1 MLKLDKKESLLWDLC
16 SKIEQ
21 PKISSK
27 KEVWMRLKQQ
37 IDISSERKKTKNI
50 NISTFRWMGYPRFV
64 GAFLLIALT
73 YLPITKIMN
82 TVNINS
88 DLGIREKVISLSDGS
103 KIYLNA
109 GSELSYSK
117 DYDSESRKVS
127 LNGEAYFDVKKGINP
142 FIISTEYAEIT
153 VLGTKFNVRS
163 RDDGFEVGV
172 NEGAVKVHNDLQ
184 SMELSQG
191 EQIDINPEYPKTF
204 SSSKMADF
212 YPGWKNNK
220 LICDNSSLL
229 KICDELERIYNVK
242 INFQNES
249 QKNIPISGIINLNPS
264 NLESVLSSISLLSKR
279 EFKLRGDSYIVL

>member
-21 PKISSK
+21 PKTSSK
-27 KEVWMRLKQQ
+27 KEVWMRLEQQ
-37 IDISSERKKTKNI
+37 IDISSEPEKIKNI
-50 NISTFRWMGYPRFV
+50 NIPTFRWIGYPRFV
-64 GAFLLIALT
+64 GAFLLIALI
-73 YLPITKIMN
+73 YIPMIKIMN
-82 TVNINS
+82 IVNINS
-88 DLGIREKVISLSDGS
+88 ALGIREKVISLSDGS

-109 GSELSYSK
+109 GSELSYSIN
-117 DYDSESRKVS
+117 YDSKSRKFS
-127 LNGEAYFDVKKGINP
+127 LNGEAYFDVKRGINP

-184 SMELSQG
+184 SMEISQG
-191 EQIDINPEYPKTF
+191 EQIDVNPEYPKTF
-204 SSSKMADF
+204 STSKTTDF

-220 LICDNSSLL
+220 LICDNSSLS
-229 KICDELERIYNVK
+229 KICDELERIYNIK
-242 INFQNES
+242 IKFQNES

-264 NLESVLSSISLLSKR
+264 NLESVLSSISL
-279 EFKLRGDSYIVL
+279 

>member
-1 MLKLDKKESLLWDLC
+1 MKKFDKKESLLWDLC

-21 PKISSK
+21 PKVSSK
-27 KEVWMRLKQQ
+27 KEVWMRLEQQ
-37 IDISSERKKTKNI
+37 INISSEPEKIKNI
-50 NISTFRWMGYPRFV
+50 SIPNFRWIGYPRFV
-64 GAFLLIALT
+64 GAFLLIALI
-73 YLPITKIMN
+73 YIPITRIMN

-88 DLGIREKVISLSDGS
+88 DSGIREKVISLSDGS

-109 GSELSYSK
+109 GSKLSFSK
-117 DYDSESRKVS
+117 DYDSKSRKVS
-127 LNGEAYFDVKKGINP
+127 LYGEAYFDVKKGINP

-153 VLGTKFNVRS
+153 VIGTKFNVRS

-172 NEGAVKVHNDLQ
+172 NEGAVKVKNNLQ
-184 SMELSQG
+184 SMEISQG
-191 EQIDINPEYPKTF
+191 KQIDINPKYPETFAASKTT
-204 SSSKMADF
+204 DF

-220 LICDNSSLL
+220 LICDNRSLL

-249 QKNIPISGIINLNPS
+249 QKNIRISGIINLNPS

>member
-21 PKISSK
+21 PKTPSK
-27 KEVWMRLKQQ
+27 KEVWMRLRQQ
-37 IDISSERKKTKNI
+37 IDISSEPEKTKNI
-50 NISTFRWMGYPRFV
+50 NISTFPWIGYPRFV
-64 GAFLLIALT
+64 GAFLLIALI
-73 YLPITKIMN
+73 YMPITKIMN

-88 DLGIREKVISLSDGS
+88 DLGIREKVILLSDGS

-117 DYDSESRKVS
+117 DYDSKSRKVS
-127 LNGEAYFDVKKGINP
+127 LNGEAYFDVEKGINP

-172 NEGAVKVHNDLQ
+172 NEGVVKVHNDLQ

-191 EQIDINPEYPKTF
+191 EQIDVNPKYPKKF
-204 SSSKMADF
+204 SSSKTADF

-220 LICDNSSLL
+220 LICDTSSLV

-249 QKNIPISGIINLNPS
+249 QKNISISGIINLNPN

>member
-16 SKIEQ
+16 SKIEK

-27 KEVWMRLKQQ
+27 KEIWMRLEQQ
-37 IDISSERKKTKNI
+37 IEISSEPEKIKNI
-50 NISTFRWMGYPRFV
+50 NISTFRWIGYPRFV
-64 GAFLLIALT
+64 GAFLLIALI
-73 YLPITKIMN
+73 YMPIVKIMN

-88 DLGIREKVISLSDGS
+88 DLGMREKVISLSDGS

-109 GSELSYSK
+109 GSKLSYSK

-127 LNGEAYFDVKKGINP
+127 LKGEAYFDVKKGINP

-172 NEGAVKVHNDLQ
+172 NEGAVKVHNNLQ
-184 SMELSQG
+184 SMEISKG
-191 EQIDINPEYPKTF
+191 EQIDVNPGYPKTF
-204 SSSKMADF
+204 STSKIADF

-220 LICDNSSLL
+220 LICDNSSLE
-229 KICDELERIYNVK
+229 KICRELERRYNIK
-242 INFQNES
+242 IQFQTS
-249 QKNIPISGIINLNPS
+249 LQKNITISGIIDLSPNNLD
-264 NLESVLSSISLLSKR
+264 SVLSSISLLSKR
-279 EFKLRGDSYIVL
+279 KFKLQGDSYILL

>member
-16 SKIEQ
+16 SKIEK

-27 KEVWMRLKQQ
+27 KEIWMRLEQQ
-37 IDISSERKKTKNI
+37 IDISSEPEKVKK
-50 NISTFRWMGYPRFV
+50 ISMPNFRWIGYPRFV
-64 GAFLLIALT
+64 GAFLLIALI
-73 YLPITKIMN
+73 YIPITRTLN
-82 TVNINS
+82 TININS
-88 DLGIREKVISLSDGS
+88 DLGIQEKVISLSDGS

-117 DYDSESRKVS
+117 DYDSESRKIS
-127 LNGEAYFDVKKGINP
+127 LNGEAYFDVKRGINP

-172 NEGAVKVHNDLQ
+172 NEGAVKIQNDLQ
-184 SMELSQG
+184 SMEISQG

-204 SSSKMADF
+204 STSKTADF

-220 LICDNSSLL
+220 IICDNSSLL
-229 KICDELERIYNVK
+229 KICDELERIYNIK

>member
-1 MLKLDKKESLLWDLC
+1 MLKLDKKESLLWHLC

-27 KEVWMRLKQQ
+27 KEIWMRLEQQ
-37 IDISSERKKTKNI
+37 IDISSEPEKVKK
-50 NISTFRWMGYPRFV
+50 ISIPNFRWIGYPRFV
-64 GAFLLIALT
+64 GTFLLIALI
-73 YLPITKIMN
+73 YIPITRTLN
-82 TVNINS
+82 TININS

-117 DYDSESRKVS
+117 DYDSENRKIS
-127 LNGEAYFDVKKGINP
+127 LSGEAYFDVKRGINP

-172 NEGAVKVHNDLQ
+172 NEGVVKVHNDLQ
-184 SMELSQG
+184 SIDLIQG
-191 EQIDINPEYPKTF
+191 EQIDVIPEYPKTF
-204 SSSKMADF
+204 STSKTADF

-220 LICDNSSLL
+220 LLCDNSSLL
-229 KICDELERIYNVK
+229 KICDELERIYNIK

>member
-27 KEVWMRLKQQ
+27 KEIWMRLEQQ
-37 IDISSERKKTKNI
+37 IDISSEPEKVKK
-50 NISTFRWMGYPRFV
+50 ISIPNFRWIGYPRLV
-64 GAFLLIALT
+64 GTFLLIALI
-73 YLPITKIMN
+73 YIPITRTLN
-82 TVNINS
+82 TININS
-88 DLGIREKVISLSDGS
+88 DLGIRKKVISLSDGS

-117 DYDSESRKVS
+117 YYDSENRKIS
-127 LNGEAYFDVKKGINP
+127 LSGEAYFDVKRGINP
-142 FIISTEYAEIT
+142 FIIATEYAEIT

-172 NEGAVKVHNDLQ
+172 NEGTVKVQNDLQ
-184 SMELSQG
+184 SMEISQG
-191 EQIDINPEYPKTF
+191 EQIDVNPEYPKTF
-204 SSSKMADF
+204 STSKTADF

-220 LICDNSSLL
+220 IICDNSSLL
-229 KICDELERIYNVK
+229 KICDELERIYNIK

>member
-1 MLKLDKKESLLWDLC
+1 MLKLDKKESLLWGLC

-27 KEVWMRLKQQ
+27 KEVWMRLEQQ
-37 IDISSERKKTKNI
+37 IDIPSEPEKAKK
-50 NISTFRWMGYPRFV
+50 ISIPNFRWIGHPRFV
-64 GAFLLIALT
+64 GTLLLIALI
-73 YLPITKIMN
+73 YIPITRTLN
-82 TVNINS
+82 TININS
-88 DLGIREKVISLSDGS
+88 GLGIREKIISLIDGS

-109 GSELSYSK
+109 GSELSYSRG
-117 DYDSESRKVS
+117 YGSENRKIY

-153 VLGTKFNVRS
+153 VIGTKFNVRS

-172 NEGAVKVHNDLQ
+172 NEGVVKVHNDLQ
-184 SMELSQG
+184 SIDLIQG
-191 EQIDINPEYPKTF
+191 EQIDVSPKYPKTF
-204 SSSKMADF
+204 SSSKTTDF

-220 LICDNSSLL
+220 LICVNSSFV
-229 KICDELERIYNVK
+229 KICKELERIYNVK

-249 QKNIPISGIINLNPS
+249 QKDIPISGIINLNPS

-279 EFKLRGDSYIVL
+279 EFN

>member
-1 MLKLDKKESLLWDLC
+1 MLKLNKKESLLWNLC

-27 KEVWMRLKQQ
+27 KEVWMRLEQQ
-37 IDISSERKKTKNI
+37 IDISSEPKKIKNI
-50 NISTFRWMGYPRFV
+50 NISTSRWIGYPRFV
-64 GAFLLIALT
+64 GAFLLIALI
-73 YLPITKIMN
+73 YIPMIKIMN

-117 DYDSESRKVS
+117 DYDSKSRKVS

-184 SMELSQG
+184 SMEISQG
-191 EQIDINPEYPKTF
+191 EQIDVNPGYPKTF
-204 SSSKMADF
+204 STSKIADF

-220 LICDNSSLL
+220 LICDNSSLE
-229 KICDELERIYNVK
+229 KICKELERRYNIK
-242 INFQNES
+242 IQFQS
-249 QKNIPISGIINLNPS
+249 DLQKNITISGIIDLSPNNLN
-264 NLESVLSSISLLSKR
+264 SVLSSISLLSKR
-279 EFKLRGDSYIVL
+279 KFKLQDDSYILL

>member
-16 SKIEQ
+16 SKIQQ
-21 PKISSK
+21 PKVSSK
-27 KEVWMRLKQQ
+27 KEVWMRLEQQ
-37 IDISSERKKTKNI
+37 INISSEPEKIKNI
-50 NISTFRWMGYPRFV
+50 SIPNFRWIGYPRFV
-64 GAFLLIALT
+64 GAFLLIALI
-73 YLPITKIMN
+73 YIPITRIMN

-88 DLGIREKVISLSDGS
+88 DFGIREEVISLSDGS

-109 GSELSYSK
+109 GSKLSFSK

-127 LNGEAYFDVKKGINP
+127 LYGEAYFDVKKGINP

-153 VLGTKFNVRS
+153 VIGTKFNVRS

-172 NEGAVKVHNDLQ
+172 NEGVVKVKNDLR
-184 SMELSQG
+184 SMEISQG
-191 EQIDINPEYPKTF
+191 EQIDVNPKYPETF
-204 SSSKMADF
+204 ATSKITDF

-249 QKNIPISGIINLNPS
+249 QKDILISGIINLNPS

-279 EFKLRGDSYIVL
+279 EFKLQGDSYIVL

>member
-1 MLKLDKKESLLWDLC
+1 
-16 SKIEQ
+16 
-21 PKISSK
+21 
-27 KEVWMRLKQQ
+27 
-37 IDISSERKKTKNI
+37 
-50 NISTFRWMGYPRFV
+50 
-64 GAFLLIALT
+64 
-73 YLPITKIMN
+73 MN

-88 DLGIREKVISLSDGS
+88 DLGIREEVISLSDGS
-103 KIYLNA
+103 KVYLNA

-117 DYDSESRKVS
+117 DYDSENRKVF
-127 LNGEAYFDVKKGINP
+127 LYGEAYFDVKKRINP

-172 NEGAVKVHNDLQ
+172 NEGVVRVKNDLQ
-184 SMELSQG
+184 SIEISQG
-191 EQIDINPEYPKTF
+191 EQIDVNPKYPKTF
-204 SSSKMADF
+204 ATSKTTDF

-242 INFQNES
+242 INFQNEY
-249 QKNIPISGIINLNPS
+249 QKDIPISGVINLNPS
-264 NLESVLSSISLLSKR
+264 NLESVLSSISLLSKL

>member
-16 SKIEQ
+16 SKIQQ
-21 PKISSK
+21 PKVSSK
-27 KEVWMRLKQQ
+27 KEVWMRLEQQ
-37 IDISSERKKTKNI
+37 IDISSEPEKIKNI
-50 NISTFRWMGYPRFV
+50 SIPNFRWIGYPRFV
-64 GAFLLIALT
+64 GAFLLIALI
-73 YLPITKIMN
+73 YIPITRIMN

-88 DLGIREKVISLSDGS
+88 DFGIREEVISLSDGS

-109 GSELSYSK
+109 GSKLSFSK

-127 LNGEAYFDVKKGINP
+127 LYGEAYFDVKKGINP

-172 NEGAVKVHNDLQ
+172 NEGIVKVKNDLQ
-184 SMELSQG
+184 SMEISQG
-191 EQIDINPEYPKTF
+191 EQIDVNPKYPETFATSKTT
-204 SSSKMADF
+204 DF

-249 QKNIPISGIINLNPS
+249 QKDILISGIINLNPS
-264 NLESVLSSISLLSKR
+264 NLESVLSSISLLSKL

>member
-37 IDISSERKKTKNI
+37 IDISSEPEKIN
-50 NISTFRWMGYPRFV
+50 NISIPNFRSIGYPRFV
-64 GAFLLIALT
+64 GAFLIMALI
-73 YLPITKIMN
+73 YIPITKILN

-109 GSELSYSK
+109 GSQLSYSK
-117 DYDSESRKVS
+117 DYNSESRMVT
-127 LNGEAYFDVKKGINP
+127 LNGEAYFDVKKGIIP

-163 RDDGFEVGV
+163 RGDGFEVGV
-172 NEGAVKVHNDLQ
+172 NEGTVKVQNDLQ
-184 SMELSQG
+184 SIKISQG
-191 EQIDINPEYPKTF
+191 EQIDVNPKYPKPF
-204 SSSKMADF
+204 STSKTANL

-229 KICDELERIYNVK
+229 KICNELERIYNVK

-249 QKNIPISGIINLNPS
+249 QKDIPISGIINLNPS

>member
-50 NISTFRWMGYPRFV
+50 NISTFRWVGYPRFV

-73 YLPITKIMN
+73 YLPITKIMD

-109 GSELSYSK
+109 GSRLSYSK
-117 DYDSESRKVS
+117 DYDTESRKVS

-172 NEGAVKVHNDLQ
+172 NEGSVKVHNDLQ

-220 LICDNSSLL
+220 LICDNSSLV

-249 QKNIPISGIINLNPS
+249 QKNIPISGIINLNPN

>member
-27 KEVWMRLKQQ
+27 KEIWMRLEQQ
-37 IDISSERKKTKNI
+37 IDISSEPEKVKK
-50 NISTFRWMGYPRFV
+50 ISIPNFRWIGYPRFV
-64 GAFLLIALT
+64 GAFLLIALI
-73 YLPITKIMN
+73 YMPITKIMN

-88 DLGIREKVISLSDGS
+88 DLGIRKKVISLSDGS

-117 DYDSESRKVS
+117 YYDSENRKVS
-127 LNGEAYFDVKKGINP
+127 LSGEAYFDVKRGINP
-142 FIISTEYAEIT
+142 FIISTEYAQIT

-220 LICDNSSLL
+220 LICDNSSLV
-229 KICDELERIYNVK
+229 KICDELERIYDVK

-249 QKNIPISGIINLNPS
+249 QKNIPISGIINLNPN

>member
-27 KEVWMRLKQQ
+27 KEIWMRLEQQ
-37 IDISSERKKTKNI
+37 IDISSEPEKVKK
-50 NISTFRWMGYPRFV
+50 ISIPNSRRISYPRFV
-64 GAFLLIALT
+64 GTFLLIALIYT
-73 YLPITKIMN
+73 PITRTLN
-82 TVNINS
+82 TININS
-88 DLGIREKVISLSDGS
+88 DLGIRKKVISLSDGS

-117 DYDSESRKVS
+117 DYDSENRKIS
-127 LNGEAYFDVKKGINP
+127 LNGEAYFDVKRGINP

-172 NEGAVKVHNDLQ
+172 NEGAVKVQNDLQ
-184 SMELSQG
+184 SMEISQG
-191 EQIDINPEYPKTF
+191 EQIDVNPEYPKTF
-204 SSSKMADF
+204 STSKTADF

-220 LICDNSSLL
+220 IICDNSSLL
-229 KICDELERIYNVK
+229 KICDELERIYNIK

>member
-27 KEVWMRLKQQ
+27 KEVWMRLEQQ
-37 IDISSERKKTKNI
+37 IDISFEREKIKNI
-50 NISTFRWMGYPRFV
+50 NISTFRWIGYPRFV

-220 LICDNSSLL
+220 LICDNSSLV

-249 QKNIPISGIINLNPS
+249 QKNIPISGIINLNPN

>member
-27 KEVWMRLKQQ
+27 KEIWMRLEQQ
-37 IDISSERKKTKNI
+37 IDISSEPEKVKK
-50 NISTFRWMGYPRFV
+50 ISIPNFRWIGYPRFV
-64 GAFLLIALT
+64 GTFLLIALI
-73 YLPITKIMN
+73 YIPITRTLN
-82 TVNINS
+82 TININS

-127 LNGEAYFDVKKGINP
+127 LNGEAYFDVKKGIYP

-172 NEGAVKVHNDLQ
+172 NEGAVKIQNDLQ
-184 SMELSQG
+184 SMEISQG
-191 EQIDINPEYPKTF
+191 EQIDVNPEYPKTF
-204 SSSKMADF
+204 CSSKTTDF

-220 LICDNSSLL
+220 LICNNSSLL
-229 KICDELERIYNVK
+229 KICDELERIYNIK

-249 QKNIPISGIINLNPS
+249 QKYIPISGIINLNPS

>member
-1 MLKLDKKESLLWDLC
+1 MLKLDEKESLLWHLC

-27 KEVWMRLKQQ
+27 KEIWMRLEQQ
-37 IDISSERKKTKNI
+37 IDISSEPEKVKK
-50 NISTFRWMGYPRFV
+50 ISIPNFRWIGYPRLV
-64 GAFLLIALT
+64 GTFLLIALI
-73 YLPITKIMN
+73 YIPITRTLN
-82 TVNINS
+82 TININS
-88 DLGIREKVISLSDGS
+88 DLGILKKVISLSDGS

-109 GSELSYSK
+109 GSEITYSK
-117 DYDSESRKVS
+117 YYDSENRKVS
-127 LNGEAYFDVKKGINP
+127 LSGEAYFDVKRGINP
-142 FIISTEYAEIT
+142 FIIATEYAEIT

-172 NEGAVKVHNDLQ
+172 NEGAVKVQNDLQ
-184 SMELSQG
+184 SMEISQG
-191 EQIDINPEYPKTF
+191 EQIDVNPEYPKTF
-204 SSSKMADF
+204 STSKTADF

-220 LICDNSSLL
+220 IICDNSSLL
-229 KICDELERIYNVK
+229 KICDELERIYNIK

-249 QKNIPISGIINLNPS
+249 QKNIPISGIISLNPS

>member
-16 SKIEQ
+16 SKIKQ

-27 KEVWMRLKQQ
+27 KEIWMRLEQQ
-37 IDISSERKKTKNI
+37 IDISSEPEKIKNI
-50 NISTFRWMGYPRFV
+50 NISNFRWIGYPRFV

-109 GSELSYSK
+109 GSRLSYSK

-142 FIISTEYAEIT
+142 FIISTEYAQIT

-172 NEGAVKVHNDLQ
+172 NEGAVKVQNDLQ

-242 INFQNES
+242 INFKNES

-279 EFKLRGDSYIVL
+279 EFKLRGDSYIVS

>member
-27 KEVWMRLKQQ
+27 KEIWMRLEQQ
-37 IDISSERKKTKNI
+37 IDISSEPEKVKKVSIPN
-50 NISTFRWMGYPRFV
+50 FRWIGYPRFV
-64 GAFLLIALT
+64 GALLLIALA
-73 YLPITKIMN
+73 YIPITKIMN
-82 TVNINS
+82 RVNINS
-88 DLGIREKVISLSDGS
+88 DLGTRAKVILLSDKS

-117 DYDSESRKVS
+117 DYDSENRKVY
-127 LNGEAYFDVKKGINP
+127 LNGEAYFDVKRGINP

-172 NEGAVKVHNDLQ
+172 NEGAVRVQNDLQ
-184 SMELSQG
+184 SMEISQG
-191 EQIDINPEYPKTF
+191 QQIDVTPKYPKTF
-204 SSSKMADF
+204 TRSKTPDF

-220 LICDNSSLL
+220 LICDNSSIV
-229 KICDELERIYNVK
+229 KICDELERIYNIK

-249 QKNIPISGIINLNPS
+249 QKNISISGIINLNPS
-264 NLESVLSSISLLSKR
+264 NLESVLSSISLLSKL
-279 EFKLRGDSYIVL
+279 EFKLRGDSYTVL

>member
-21 PKISSK
+21 PKTPSK
-27 KEVWMRLKQQ
+27 KEVWMRLRQQ
-37 IDISSERKKTKNI
+37 IDISSEPEKTKNI
-50 NISTFRWMGYPRFV
+50 NISTFPWIGYPRFV
-64 GAFLLIALT
+64 GAFLLIALI
-73 YLPITKIMN
+73 YMPITKIMN

-88 DLGIREKVISLSDGS
+88 DLGIREKVILLSDGS

-117 DYDSESRKVS
+117 DYDSKSRKVS
-127 LNGEAYFDVKKGINP
+127 LNGEAYFDVEKGINP

-172 NEGAVKVHNDLQ
+172 NEGAVKVKNDLR
-184 SMELSQG
+184 SIEISQG
-191 EQIDINPEYPKTF
+191 EQIDVNPKYPETFTTSKTT
-204 SSSKMADF
+204 DF

-249 QKNIPISGIINLNPS
+249 QKDIPISGIINLNPS

>member
-16 SKIEQ
+16 SKIEK

-27 KEVWMRLKQQ
+27 KEIWMRLEQQ
-37 IDISSERKKTKNI
+37 IEISSEPEKIKNI
-50 NISTFRWMGYPRFV
+50 NISTFRWIGYPRFV
-64 GAFLLIALT
+64 GAFLLIALI
-73 YLPITKIMN
+73 YMPIVKIMN

-88 DLGIREKVISLSDGS
+88 DLGIREKVILLSDGS

-117 DYDSESRKVS
+117 DYDSKSRKVS

-142 FIISTEYAEIT
+142 FIILTEYAEIT

-184 SMELSQG
+184 SMKLSQG
-191 EQIDINPEYPKTF
+191 EQIDVNPKYPKKF
-204 SSSKMADF
+204 SSSKTADF

-220 LICDNSSLL
+220 LICNNISLV
-229 KICDELERIYNVK
+229 KICDELERIYNIK

-249 QKNIPISGIINLNPS
+249 QKNISISGIINLNPN
-264 NLESVLSSISLLSKR
+264 NLEFVLSSISLLSKR
-279 EFKLRGDSYIVL
+279 EFKLRGDFYIVL

>member
-1 MLKLDKKESLLWDLC
+1 MLKLDKKESLLWGLC

-27 KEVWMRLKQQ
+27 KEVWMRLEQQ
-37 IDISSERKKTKNI
+37 IDISSEPEKIKDI
-50 NISTFRWMGYPRFV
+50 NISTFRWIGYPRFV
-64 GAFLLIALT
+64 GASLLIALI
-73 YLPITKIMN
+73 YMPIIKIMN

-109 GSELSYSK
+109 GSRLSYSK

-220 LICDNSSLL
+220 LICDNSSLV

>member
-27 KEVWMRLKQQ
+27 KEVWMRLEQQ
-37 IDISSERKKTKNI
+37 IDISSEPEKIKNI
-50 NISTFRWMGYPRFV
+50 SIPNSPWIGYPRFV
-64 GAFLLIALT
+64 GAFLLIALI
-73 YLPITKIMN
+73 YIPITRTLN
-82 TVNINS
+82 TININS
-88 DLGIREKVISLSDGS
+88 DLGIREKVILLSDGS
-103 KIYLNA
+103 QIYLNA
-109 GSELSYSK
+109 GSELSYTK

-127 LNGEAYFDVKKGINP
+127 LNGEAYFDIKKGINP

-172 NEGAVKVHNDLQ
+172 NEGAVKVQNDLQ
-184 SMELSQG
+184 SMEISQG
-191 EQIDINPEYPKTF
+191 EQIDVNPKYSKTF
-204 SSSKMADF
+204 STSKTADL

-249 QKNIPISGIINLNPS
+249 QKDIPISGIINLNPS